1 MTMEKGDRV
10 STERRLGGLAHRDLS
25 MKQATFYCDS
35 SFRSDGIA
43 TPFAK
48 KIPESCLRR
57 SRSERERR
65 ATMDA
70 IWFLLG
76 ELSMAG
82 KFLDLIGGHSKLA
95 SANPIFGPARVDPRA
110 TIRPERPKF
119 WHFFHHRHKRTCRY
133 KMGTRPRSEASNDGA
148 DLAKLNPANSFCFNA
163 FSICYTVRLNMS
175 LTQRRLPFCLGWQQ
189 L

>member
-1 MTMEKGDRV
+1 MEKGDRV

-82 KFLDLIGGHSKLA
+82 KFLEPDGG
-95 SANPIFGPARVDPRA
+95 PFEARLSQPHFRSCA
-110 TIRPERPKF
+110 GRPKSNHSTRKAKILALLLPDTSELAATR
-119 WHFFHHRHKRTCRY
+119 WV
-133 KMGTRPRSEASNDGA
+133 TRPRSETSNHGA